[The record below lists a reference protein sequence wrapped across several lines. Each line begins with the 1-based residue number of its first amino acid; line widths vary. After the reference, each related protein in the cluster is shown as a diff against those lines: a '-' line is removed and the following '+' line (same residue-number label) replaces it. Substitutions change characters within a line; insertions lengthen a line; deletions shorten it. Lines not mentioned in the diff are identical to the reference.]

1 MTTSWYEMK
10 LVFRLNL
17 ILMVTF
23 MVFSFVVKV
32 DDFSRLFMGTYFFVN
47 LLLTVGSRTLIR
59 LILGVR
65 RRAGWDIT
73 TRLIVG
79 CGETAINYLTR
90 VEQQPHL
97 GIRILGYAA
106 DRRET
111 LCMPYL
117 GEIEELRAI
126 LGHNQVDGVVVTLPM
141 TDSRIEVVIDE
152 CELHGTPVE
161 LMLDNLSTKLV
172 HSRVV
177 TGMGLP
183 RLTLSQAP
191 HSPEALVL
199 KRLTDIFLSGTA
211 LFVVS
216 PLFLILSLA
225 IKLDGGGP
233 IVFSQTRVG
242 QFGKLFRFISFA
254 VCVWMPN
261 KFVSNSGT

>member
-1 MTTSWYEMK
+1 MIFRGQNHIDVGGMTNGFGVEPRLDNFALHNRRWGLLADLMTLILSFSVTYSLLALLRGRAPFPFEGATFYQTYAVILLAGVVSLFVFAEYPIRRMTTSWYEMK

-126 LGHNQVDGVVVTLPM
+126 LGHKIGRAHV
-141 TDSRIEVVIDE
+141 
-152 CELHGTPVE
+152 
-161 LMLDNLSTKLV
+161 
-172 HSRVV
+172 
-177 TGMGLP
+177 
-183 RLTLSQAP
+183 
-191 HSPEALVL
+191 
-199 KRLTDIFLSGTA
+199 
-211 LFVVS
+211 
-216 PLFLILSLA
+216 
-225 IKLDGGGP
+225 
-233 IVFSQTRVG
+233 
-242 QFGKLFRFISFA
+242 
-254 VCVWMPN
+254 
-261 KFVSNSGT
+261 